1 MIGTIITIGILLG
14 IVVLGIRIVRPTHMA
29 LVETFG
35 KYSKTITSGF
45 NWIIPVVQS
54 TKYVN
59 VTEQMVDSEEQDII
73 TKDRLNARVDAQVY
87 FKVKRDPESIK
98 ASQYNVQNYRYQIV
112 QLAKTTLRNIIGNM
126 SYEDANSKRE
136 EINDKLKEIL
146 SKEAKPWGLDIVR
159 SELKRIEPPKNVQ
172 DSMNEVV
179 KSENTKKAAVDLATA
194 RETEA
199 DGKRRAAIKEAEGEK
214 QALILEAEGQKKAQ
228 ILVAEAKAKEFEL
241 VEKTFKAKAQLLK
254 KLEVTRS
261 SLKDNSKI
269 ILTDKGINPQLLVGK
284 LPVGKE

>member
-1 MIGTIITIGILLG
+1 MIGITIFFAVLLA
-14 IVVLGIRIVRPTHMA
+14 IAVLGIRIVRPTHLA

-35 KYSKTITSGF
+35 KYTKTMTPGF
-45 NWIIPVVQS
+45 NWVIPVIQQ
-54 TKYVN
+54 TRYVN

-87 FKVKRDPESIK
+87 FKVRRDPVSIK

-112 QLAKTTLRNIIGNM
+112 QLAKTTLRNIIGNL

-136 EINDKLKEIL
+136 HINDKLKEIL
-146 SKEAKPWGLDIVR
+146 SKEAKPWGIEIVR

-172 DSMNEVV
+172 ESMNEVV

-199 DGKRRAAIKEAEGEK
+199 DGKRRAAIKEAEGER

-241 VEKTFKAKAQLLK
+241 VNKTFNSKAQLLK

-269 ILTDKGINPQLLVGK
+269 ILTDKGISPQLLVGN
-284 LPVGKE
+284 LPVGKD